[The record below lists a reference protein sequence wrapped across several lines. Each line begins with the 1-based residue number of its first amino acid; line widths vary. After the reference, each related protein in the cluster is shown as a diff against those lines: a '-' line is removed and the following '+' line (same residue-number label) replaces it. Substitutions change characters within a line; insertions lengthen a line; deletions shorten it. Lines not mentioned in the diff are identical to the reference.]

1 MVAYHLSASG
11 LFKPHQQTSNVSSVG
26 VSLLPNFAKTYIEQ
40 ITASNVIYS
49 TSKVCIDGTDY
60 DVGMF
65 LFLGQE
71 GGLPNYCRI

>member
-1 MVAYHLSASG
+1 M
-11 LFKPHQQTSNVSSVG
+11 TSEVSSVT
-26 VSLLPNFAKTYIEQ
+26 KTYIEQ

-65 LFLGQE
+65 LSVGQE
-71 GGLPNYCRI
+71 GGLPNY